1 MVSIFFPISIQNNLT
16 ELILTFHLTK
26 FRPEVRLGYVIQHD
40 LCSMVRL
47 SIFYNSNGF
56 MALFQWSESTYEKST
71 DWHQRE
77 VEHRKEFYKSIG
89 KLWIPM
95 TF

>member
-1 MVSIFFPISIQNNLT
+1 MLNDKALNFF
-16 ELILTFHLTK
+16 
-26 FRPEVRLGYVIQHD
+26 
-40 LCSMVRL
+40 
-47 SIFYNSNGF
+47 NSNGF

-95 TF
+95 TL